1 MRGWRLDCSATE
13 SLVLVVRGMN
23 PSHFMLVDILV
34 GVGVRKASLVTD
46 LQLNGRFEQVACT
59 NCSRWITTEE
69 RYVAFLRYICQL
81 ERKAAG
87 AACPSAYLPCIIEYA
102 LSNRETLVARPKS
115 EDKRNA
121 ILDAATRLFAER
133 GLTAAPT
140 SAISKQAGVAEGTLF
155 TYFETK
161 DDLINALYREI
172 KLELADAI
180 MSDFPRKKN
189 VRTRLRHIWDRYV
202 NWGIAN
208 PRQRKVLAQ
217 LQVSEVLTKESKDAT
232 SAPFVEF
239 QIMIRD
245 AIAQRV
251 FRNDLPA
258 ELISKSL
265 AALVEATID
274 LTVSKPSK
282 ANKYRDSGF
291 QMFWAGI
298 TK

>member
-1 MRGWRLDCSATE
+1 M
-13 SLVLVVRGMN
+13 
-23 PSHFMLVDILV
+23 
-34 GVGVRKASLVTD
+34 
-46 LQLNGRFEQVACT
+46 
-59 NCSRWITTEE
+59 
-69 RYVAFLRYICQL
+69 
-81 ERKAAG
+81 
-87 AACPSAYLPCIIEYA
+87 
-102 LSNRETLVARPKS
+102 ARPRS

-140 SAISKQAGVAEGTLF
+140 SEISQLAGVAEGTLF
-155 TYFETK
+155 TYFKTK
-161 DDLINALYREI
+161 DDLINALYREV
-172 KLELADAI
+172 KLELADAM

-189 VRTRLRHIWDRYV
+189 IRTKLRHVWDRYV

-208 PRQRKVLAQ
+208 RRQRKVLAQ
-217 LQVSEVLTKESKDAT
+217 LTVSEVLTKESRDAG

-239 QIMIRD
+239 QAMIRD
-245 AIAQRV
+245 AIEQRV
-251 FRNDLPA
+251 FRNDVPV

-274 LTVSKPSK
+274 LTESNRARAKQ
-282 ANKYRDSGF
+282 YRDSGF

>member
-1 MRGWRLDCSATE
+1 M
-13 SLVLVVRGMN
+13 V
-23 PSHFMLVDILV
+23 
-34 GVGVRKASLVTD
+34 
-46 LQLNGRFEQVACT
+46 
-59 NCSRWITTEE
+59 
-69 RYVAFLRYICQL
+69 
-81 ERKAAG
+81 
-87 AACPSAYLPCIIEYA
+87 EYA
-102 LSNRETLVARPKS
+102 LSYRRSPVARPKS

-140 SAISKQAGVAEGTLF
+140 SEISKQAGVAEGTLF

-161 DDLINALYREI
+161 DDLINALYREL

-180 MSDFPRKKN
+180 MSDFPRKKK

-232 SAPFVEF
+232 GAPFVEF

-245 AIAQRV
+245 AIEQRI

-265 AALVEATID
+265 ATLVEATID

>member
-1 MRGWRLDCSATE
+1 
-13 SLVLVVRGMN
+13 
-23 PSHFMLVDILV
+23 
-34 GVGVRKASLVTD
+34 
-46 LQLNGRFEQVACT
+46 
-59 NCSRWITTEE
+59 
-69 RYVAFLRYICQL
+69 
-81 ERKAAG
+81 
-87 AACPSAYLPCIIEYA
+87 
-102 LSNRETLVARPKS
+102 VARPKS

-140 SAISKQAGVAEGTLF
+140 SEISKLAGVAEGTLF
-155 TYFETK
+155 TYFQTK

-172 KLELADAI
+172 KLELADAM

-189 VRTRLRHIWDRYV
+189 VCTRLRHVWDRYV

-208 PRQRKVLAQ
+208 PKQRKVLAQ
-217 LQVSEVLTKESKDAT
+217 LQVSEVLTKESMDAG

-239 QIMIRD
+239 QIMIRE
-245 AIAQRV
+245 AIEQRV
-251 FRNDLPA
+251 FRNDVPA
-258 ELISKSL
+258 ELISRSL

-274 LTVSKPSK
+274 LTVSNPSK
-282 ANKYRDSGF
+282 AKQYRDSGF